1 MKKIIEKIKKIK
13 IGETEKKI
21 IIAVGLGLLVAT
33 VIVFPNLPIAL
44 KPFLKRRGKNEFKR
58 SLKRLEEKGVIYL
71 SGDRIKLT
79 KRGNQLAQKYAIE
92 NVEISR
98 PKKWDG
104 LWHLVSYD
112 IPNEKKKERDW
123 FRSTLKRLEFK
134 QIQESL
140 WVHPYECSQEI
151 AVVAQN
157 LRISPYVAIM
167 IARTIPGQ
175 SKVREYFDL

>member
-13 IGETEKKI
+13 IGDTEKKI
-21 IIAVGLGLLVAT
+21 IIAVGLGLLIAT

-44 KPFLKRRGKNEFKR
+44 KPFLKRRGKHEFKR
-58 SLKRLEEKGVIYL
+58 SLRRLEEKGVIYL
-71 SGDRIKLT
+71 SGDKIKLT
-79 KRGNQLAQKYAIE
+79 KRGKDLAKKYATE
-92 NVEISR
+92 GVEIIK

-112 IPNEKKKERDW
+112 IPNEKKQERDW
-123 FRSTLKRLEFK
+123 FRFTLKRLEFK

-140 WVHPYECSQEI
+140 WVHPYECNQEI

-157 LRISPYVAIM
+157 LRISPYVAVM
-167 IARTIPGQ
+167 VAKTIPHEN
-175 SKVREYFDL
+175 KVKEYYDL